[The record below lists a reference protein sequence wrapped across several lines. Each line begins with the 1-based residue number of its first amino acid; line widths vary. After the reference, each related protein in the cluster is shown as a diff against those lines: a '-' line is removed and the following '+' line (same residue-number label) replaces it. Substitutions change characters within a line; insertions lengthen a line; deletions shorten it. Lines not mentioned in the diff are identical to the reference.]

1 MRSLNGELQTRKVSN
16 LYMTDGCFNLDG
28 IMSDIVED
36 LLFGPE
42 IVPEVVEEPS
52 SPIPKKTRPR
62 AEDPAVSPPGLLD
75 QISKAIDEMLN
86 LGQSN
91 SKRLDDIEKRLGQP
105 VQFRTSEHQTESQSA
120 ARPAQGKPTGQDGQ

>member
-1 MRSLNGELQTRKVSN
+1 
-16 LYMTDGCFNLDG
+16 
-28 IMSDIVED
+28 MSDIVED

-42 IVPEVVEEPS
+42 AVPEVVEEPL
-52 SPIPKKTRPR
+52 SPIPKKTKR
-62 AEDPAVSPPGLLD
+62 AGLEDPPASPPGLLD